1 MSNDEDWGLR
11 KLCVSEDPATCDHEH
26 LTLWDF
32 DPVLASLSDAIER
45 YGIKRGGVEYGKPPE

>member
-1 MSNDEDWGLR
+1 VADAEDWGMR
-11 KLCVSEDPATCDHEH
+11 KMCYADDPDTCDHEH

-45 YGIKRGGVEYGKPPE
+45 NGIKLGGVRYDLPSE